1 MSELTLII
9 ILAGAGTFLLRFLPI
24 WQARRRPAA
33 TRTSGRVQAFLQGIG
48 PAAMTALLVVS
59 LWPLMVHNEHI
70 GQTLATIAALTII
83 YAVKRWFSGI
93 ALPTLAG
100 ALCYGIFMHLLGG

>member
-33 TRTSGRVQAFLQGIG
+33 TRTSGRVQAFL
-48 PAAMTALLVVS
+48 
-59 LWPLMVHNEHI
+59 
-70 GQTLATIAALTII
+70 
-83 YAVKRWFSGI
+83 
-93 ALPTLAG
+93 
-100 ALCYGIFMHLLGG
+100 